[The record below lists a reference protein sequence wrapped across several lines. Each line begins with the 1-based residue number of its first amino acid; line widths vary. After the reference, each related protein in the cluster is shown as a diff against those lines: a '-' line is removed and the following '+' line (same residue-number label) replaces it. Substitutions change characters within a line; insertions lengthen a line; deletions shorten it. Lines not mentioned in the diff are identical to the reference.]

1 MGSGGTEGQH
11 PQGPTLASSAS
22 DKQRAVTYME
32 QNLLPDTRSAGA
44 MGEGGGVVHP
54 PMTAP
59 APPPI
64 FNAAKPDTGLSGLS
78 AWATD
83 SGLSSAMTVWRGQ
96 ADRLMGRLQNELSAL
111 RGTKTLFL
119 DQDTGAGN
127 ALTFGNPLVTNPLI
141 GTNPAL
147 GTDPAVGNPLVTN
160 PLIGTNPAAGA
171 NPLIGTNPAAGANP
185 LLTSPPVSTNPASGT
200 NPLGGTEPMVGTNPI
215 FQPLPTSLDQM

>member
-1 MGSGGTEGQH
+1 MGSGGTEGRH
-11 PQGPTLASSAS
+11 PQGSTRGPTLASSAS

-59 APPPI
+59 VAPPV

-111 RGTKTLFL
+111 RGTQHLFL
-119 DQDTGAGN
+119 GQDTGTGN

-141 GTNPAL
+141 GTNPAA
-147 GTDPAVGNPLVTN
+147 GT
-160 PLIGTNPAAGA
+160 
-171 NPLIGTNPAAGANP
+171 NP
-185 LLTSPPVSTNPASGT
+185 LLTSPPVSTDPA
-200 NPLGGTEPMVGTNPI
+200 L
-215 FQPLPTSLDQM
+215 QPLPTSLDQM

>member
-11 PQGPTLASSAS
+11 PQGPALASSAS

-54 PMTAP
+54 PMLAP

-64 FNAAKPDTGLSGLS
+64 FNAAKPDTGLTGLS
-78 AWATD
+78 AWAAD

-119 DQDTGAGN
+119 DQDTGVGTN
-127 ALTFGNPLVTNPLI
+127 LSTGNPLITNPLFT
-141 GTNPAL
+141 G
-147 GTDPAVGNPLVTN
+147 
-160 PLIGTNPAAGA
+160 
-171 NPLIGTNPAAGANP
+171 
-185 LLTSPPVSTNPASGT
+185 PPVSTNPATGT
-200 NPLGGTEPMVGTNPI
+200 NPLFTTPPVGTNPI